1 MKYISHRVNV
11 NIILILA
18 IVVLNKTIEQDTG
31 HGDSVAR
38 EIWVVVHSLTDLETG
53 RRIPVPGQERED
65 VVLHETFVHDQG
77 RDFREMSKYN
87 DIPHHRDGP

>member
-38 EIWVVVHSLTDLETG
+38 EIWVVVHSLTNLEASWG
-53 RRIPVPGQERED
+53 FSVAGQEGED
-65 VVLHETFVHDQG
+65 VIL
-77 RDFREMSKYN
+77 
-87 DIPHHRDGP
+87 